1 MVAGNLKLTTTNFFL
16 FRKLNKDMS
25 RLTPSNVPIMHVK
38 PVVQNLQNHIDATS
52 SRQFLLVRLYTS
64 MSITAQIYGN

>member
-25 RLTPSNVPIMHVK
+25 RLTPSNAPIMHVK
-38 PVVQNLQNHIDATS
+38 PVVQNLQNRIDATS
-52 SRQFLLVRLYTS
+52 SRQFLLVSLYTS

>member
-25 RLTPSNVPIMHVK
+25 RLTPSNAPIMHVK
-38 PVVQNLQNHIDATS
+38 PVVQNLQNRIDATS

-64 MSITAQIYGN
+64 MSITARIYGN